1 MAFIPRYTRKNI
13 VRGMA
18 ALWIAPYDAD
28 TPLALPADTLALGGD
43 WADPTN
49 GDPLW
54 VSLGASESG
63 ATMRMTRET
72 TDITVE
78 EQANPVDVAVNTLD
92 PRIEIT
98 LAEDTLETMR
108 VAYGGGEVTTV
119 AAVTGTP
126 GYKELS
132 VSQDLEHFTLGME
145 AENSFGMARR
155 VLFADVLSVAEVETS
170 YRRAEGTRMYAC
182 SFRLISPIEDLV
194 IREYNE
200 EALAGP

>member
-28 TPLALPADTLALGGD
+28 TPIALPANTSPLGYD
-43 WADPTN
+43 WSTAAS
-49 GDPLW
+49 GW

-108 VAYGGGEVTTV
+108 IAYGGGEITTV
-119 AAVTGTP
+119 APNATTP

-132 VSQDLEHFTLGME
+132 ISQDLEHFTLGLE

-182 SFRLISPIEDLV
+182 SFRLISPIDDLV
-194 IREYNE
+194 IREFN
-200 EALAGP
+200 AAPTP

>member
-18 ALWIAPYDAD
+18 ALWIGSYSETA
-28 TPLALPADTLALGGD
+28 PLALPANTTPLGYD
-43 WADPTN
+43 WSTGASGWT
-49 GDPLW
+49 
-54 VSLGASESG
+54 SLGASESG

-72 TDITVE
+72 TDITIE

-98 LAEDTLETMR
+98 LSEDTLETMR
-108 VAYGGGEVTTV
+108 VAYGGGEITTV
-119 AAVTGTP
+119 AAASGTP
-126 GYKELS
+126 GYKELA
-132 VSQDLEHFTLGME
+132 VSQDLEHFTLGLE
-145 AENSFGMARR
+145 AENSFKMARR

-194 IREYNE
+194 IREFNAA
-200 EALAGP
+200 AL

>member
-18 ALWIAPYDAD
+18 ALWVAPYDAD
-28 TPLALPADTLALGGD
+28 TPVALPANSEPLGYD
-43 WADPTN
+43 WSTGAS
-49 GDPLW
+49 GW

-108 VAYGGGEVTTV
+108 IAYGGGEITTV
-119 AAVTGTP
+119 APTATVP

-132 VSQDLEHFTLGME
+132 ISQDLEHFTLGLE

-182 SFRLISPIEDLV
+182 SFRLISPIDDLV
-194 IREYNE
+194 IREFN
-200 EALAGP
+200 AAVTP

>member
-18 ALWIAPYDAD
+18 ALWIAPYDALS
-28 TPLALPADTLALGGD
+28 PLTLPANKLVLGGD
-43 WADPTN
+43 WADVTD
-49 GDPLW
+49 GDVLW
-54 VSLGASESG
+54 KSLGASESG

-98 LAEDTLETMR
+98 LAEDTLATMR
-108 VAYGGGEVTTV
+108 VAYGGGDITTV
-119 AAVTGTP
+119 APTATDP
-126 GYKELS
+126 GYQELAI
-132 VSQDLEHFTLGME
+132 SQDLEHFTLGLE

-182 SFRLISPIEDLV
+182 SFRLISPIDELV
-194 IREYNE
+194 IREFN
-200 EALAGP
+200 LPKTGP

>member
-18 ALWIAPYDAD
+18 ALWIAPYSTTA
-28 TPLALPADTLALGGD
+28 PAALPANEEPLGYD
-43 WADPTN
+43 WSE
-49 GDPLW
+49 GVGSLW
-54 VSLGASESG
+54 TSLGASESG

-78 EQANPVDVAVNTLD
+78 EQSNPVDVAVNTLD

-108 VAYGGGEVTTV
+108 VSWGGGEITTV
-119 AAVTGTP
+119 DPTATTP
-126 GYKELS
+126 GYMELS
-132 VSQDLEHFTLGME
+132 VSQDLEHFTLGLE
-145 AENSFGMARR
+145 AENSFKMARR
-155 VLFADVLSVAEVETS
+155 VLFLDVLSVAEVETS
-170 YRRAEGTRMYAC
+170 FRRAEGTRLYAC

-194 IREYNE
+194 IREFHLP
-200 EALAGP
+200 ATTP